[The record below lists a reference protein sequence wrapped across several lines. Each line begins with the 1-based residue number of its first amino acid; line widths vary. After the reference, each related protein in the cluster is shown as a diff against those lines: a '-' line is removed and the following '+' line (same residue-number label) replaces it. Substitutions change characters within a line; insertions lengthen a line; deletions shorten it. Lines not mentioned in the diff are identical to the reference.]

1 MLKLLTWI
9 ISIWAWSS
17 GAFASEIIRAAYEDK
32 SLPPY
37 YTGASEGVDP
47 LAPGVSVELMQ
58 EAAKAAGVEI
68 RFVRMPWVR
77 CLKSLQRGDVDVIFN
92 SSFKEDRLEIGVYPM
107 AGNKPDSARRL
118 ATISYALYRLKG
130 SAVTFTGSTVSGL
143 GDGPVGASSGYSI
156 IEDLARMGVKTEE
169 AADTMA
175 NFKKLASK
183 RIPAVAAQDVQAD
196 PLLADFPAIE
206 KVMPPLVSKDYFAMA
221 SHQFYNSRRDVAERL
236 WTKIAEIRETRG
248 AAIYAKYAR

>member
-9 ISIWAWSS
+9 VSVCAWSS
-17 GAFASEIIRAAYEDK
+17 GVLAAETIRAAYEDK

-37 YTGASEGVDP
+37 YTGATEEIDP
-47 LAPGVSVELMQ
+47 VAPGVSVELMQ

-68 RFVRMPWVR
+68 KFVRMPWVR
-77 CLKSLQRGDVDVIFN
+77 CLKSLQRGEVDVIFN
-92 SSFKEDRLEIGVYPM
+92 SSFKEDRQDMGVYPM
-107 AGNKPDSARRL
+107 IGGKPDSSRRL

-130 SAVTFTGSTVSGL
+130 SAVAFTGTSITGL
-143 GDGPVGASSGYSI
+143 GDGPVGASTGYSI
-156 IEDLARMGVKTEE
+156 IEDLARLGVKTEE

-196 PLLADFPAIE
+196 PLLADFPSIE
-206 KVMPPLVSKDYFAMA
+206 KVMPLMVSKDYFVMA
-221 SHQFYNSRRDVAERL
+221 SHQFYAKRQDVAERL
-236 WTKIAEIRETRG
+236 WAKIAEVREKRS
-248 AAIYAKYAR
+248 AAIYAKYSR

>member
-1 MLKLLTWI
+1 MLRVLCWI
-9 ISIWAWSS
+9 MAICAWSS
-17 GAFASEIIRAAYEDK
+17 GAFAAEVVRAAFEDK

-37 YTGASEGVDP
+37 YTGTSDVVDP
-47 LAPGVSVELMQ
+47 VTPGVSVELLQ
-58 EAAKAAGVEI
+58 EAAKAAGIEI
-68 RFVRMPWVR
+68 KFVRMPWVR

-107 AGNKPDSARRL
+107 VGDKADSTRRI

-130 SAVTFTGSTVSGL
+130 SGVAFTGTSITGL
-143 GDGPVGASSGYSI
+143 GDGPVGASTGYSI
-156 IEDLARMGVKTEE
+156 IEDLGRLGVKTEE

-183 RIPAVAAQDVQAD
+183 RIPAVAAQDVQAA
-196 PLLADFPAIE
+196 PLLGEFPTIE
-206 KVMPPLVSKDYFAMA
+206 KVMPLLVSKDYFVMA

-236 WTKIAEIRETRG
+236 WAKIAEVRETRS